1 MTLERRAFVLGLLAL
16 SPALAR
22 PRAAAAAEE
31 LTMLATVT
39 RVVNLPMIVGLRL
52 LEKEDGVKVAIKDL
66 RSPESVMLAV
76 IEGQGQV
83 ATGFAPFYP
92 AIEKGAPVRGVLEL
106 SRPEFV
112 VMAKKE
118 IGSVKELHGVR
129 LASHSPKATVQ
140 SLLEFYLKT
149 QSGVQPNVVF
159 IPEGSPARAEALLR
173 GAVDAAAFDL
183 TAAQVVAERA
193 PGKFHVL
200 VDFTDQPVSSSSLV
214 VNAAFAKD
222 KPELVQKLV
231 RRMLE
236 SYRQGARDPKFWV
249 RERGETLKEVD
260 DAKLEGQ
267 LRALVKIFDLNGG
280 LDRMRGPGAVENLSF
295 QVATGNLTGP
305 VGRVARVYLDLMIA
319 LPTAA
324 LIPLVILSVGIN
336 VASSAVIVFVFSAPF
351 VTLNAYGGVRD
362 VRARLVEMARAF
374 GASPGQ
380 LFLCVV
386 LPSALPMILAG
397 IRYGLSRAFV
407 GLIVAELLL
416 SPFGLGRLIMT
427 ARSMFEHDRMFA
439 TVLWT
444 LLLAGAALAALARLE
459 ARLLRWRA

>member
-1 MTLERRAFVLGLLAL
+1 MTMTRRLCVLALGTLGLVAAG
-16 SPALAR
+16 SRPAV
-22 PRAAAAAEE
+22 AAEE

-52 LEKEDGVKVAIKDL
+52 LEKEDGVKITIKDL
-66 RSPESVMLAV
+66 RSPEAVMLAV
-76 IEGQGQV
+76 IDGQGQV

-92 AIEKGAPVRGVLEL
+92 AVEKGAPVKGVLEL

-118 IGSVKELHGVR
+118 IASAKELHGVR

-149 QSGVQPNVVF
+149 QPGVQPNVVF

-183 TAAQVVAERA
+183 TAAQVVNERA
-193 PGKFHVL
+193 PGKFHIL
-200 VDFTDQPVSSSSLV
+200 VDFTNQPVSSSSLV
-214 VNAAFAKD
+214 VNAAFAKS

-231 RRMLE
+231 RRMVE

-249 RERGETLKEVD
+249 RERGETLKEID

-295 QVATGNLTGP
+295 QVATGNLTAP
-305 VGRVARVYLDLMIA
+305 VSKWKPEQFFDTAPLD
-319 LPTAA
+319 
-324 LIPLVILSVGIN
+324 
-336 VASSAVIVFVFSAPF
+336 AV
-351 VTLNAYGGVRD
+351 LKD
-362 VRARLVEMARAF
+362 
-374 GASPGQ
+374 
-380 LFLCVV
+380 
-386 LPSALPMILAG
+386 
-397 IRYGLSRAFV
+397 
-407 GLIVAELLL
+407 
-416 SPFGLGRLIMT
+416 LGKR
-427 ARSMFEHDRMFA
+427 
-439 TVLWT
+439 
-444 LLLAGAALAALARLE
+444 
-459 ARLLRWRA
+459 

>member
-1 MTLERRAFVLGLLAL
+1 MTIRTTALVLCLITFGLVAGGPR
-16 SPALAR
+16 PALAG
-22 PRAAAAAEE
+22 EE

-52 LEKEDGVKVAIKDL
+52 LEKEDGVKVTVKDL
-66 RSPESVMLAV
+66 RSPEAVMLAV

-92 AIEKGAPVRGVLEL
+92 AIEKGAPVKGVLEL

-118 IGSVKELHGVR
+118 IASVKQLNGVR

-149 QSGVQPNVVF
+149 QPGVQPNVVF

-183 TAAQVVAERA
+183 TAAQVVNERA
-193 PGKFHVL
+193 PGKFHIL

-214 VNAAFAKD
+214 VNAAFAKS

-231 RRMLE
+231 RRMIE

-249 RERGETLKEVD
+249 RERGETLKEID

-295 QVATGNLTGP
+295 QVATGNLTAP
-305 VGRVARVYLDLMIA
+305 ASKWKPEQFFD
-319 LPTAA
+319 TA
-324 LIPLVILSVGIN
+324 PLE
-336 VASSAVIVFVFSAPF
+336 A
-351 VTLNAYGGVRD
+351 TLKD
-362 VRARLVEMARAF
+362 
-374 GASPGQ
+374 
-380 LFLCVV
+380 
-386 LPSALPMILAG
+386 
-397 IRYGLSRAFV
+397 
-407 GLIVAELLL
+407 
-416 SPFGLGRLIMT
+416 LGR
-427 ARSMFEHDRMFA
+427 R
-439 TVLWT
+439 
-444 LLLAGAALAALARLE
+444 
-459 ARLLRWRA
+459 